1 MVRIHIF
8 FFGMKLVKTN
18 LQNQINNKLLSDY
31 LVRYIEKELFS
42 IILNEDNYECF
53 KNKNSSR
60 R

>member
-1 MVRIHIF
+1 M
-8 FFGMKLVKTN
+8 VKTN
-18 LQNQINNKLLSDY
+18 LQNQINNKLLSDC
-31 LVRYIEKELFS
+31 LVHYIEKELFS